1 MRIINNLEQAQ
12 KLFLGKNRRSDNK
25 HKDDSISETV
35 QKILDQVF
43 TQGDV
48 ALINLSKK
56 YDGILLEQIE
66 ISHSLINQSIKSLND
81 EVKNSINL
89 AYDRIL
95 HFHKQS
101 TYKSW
106 FNKKEGYGENFT
118 PIEKVGIYIPTNLAS
133 TVLMTTLPAK
143 VAGVREIYITTPPN
157 DAGIPS
163 PEILYAAKLTGV
175 TNVFSIGGSQAI
187 AALAFG
193 TETIPKVDLI
203 CGPGNSY
210 VTEAKRQVF
219 GTVGIDGIYGPT
231 ETLLLADHSA
241 NPTLCAADLIAQ
253 AEHDYEAKPI
263 LITTSSKL
271 AENVKKEIYIRLSSL
286 PRADIA
292 KTSMENN
299 GAIIVVENNEQMIN
313 FSNLFAPEHVSLLTK
328 NPENLLEKIHN
339 AGAIFMG
346 DFSHEVLG
354 DYIAGPSH
362 VMPTGGA
369 AKFSSGVSTRTFMKS
384 SPIINLSQSTVNK
397 ISHSASVISK
407 SEGLHGHSNAAE
419 IRLDIQKF

>member
-1 MRIINNLEQAQ
+1 MRIINNLDQAQ

-25 HKDDSISETV
+25 HKDESVSETV

-43 TQGDV
+43 TQGDL
-48 ALINLSKK
+48 ALINLSEK

-66 ISHSLINQSIKSLND
+66 ISESLIEQSIKTLNN
-81 EVKNSINL
+81 EIKNSINF

-106 FNKKEGYGENFT
+106 FNKNEGYGEKYT
-118 PIEKVGIYIPTNLAS
+118 PIEKVGVYIPSNLVS
-133 TVLMTTLPAK
+133 TVLMTTVPAK
-143 VAGVREIYITTPPN
+143 VAGVREIYITSPPS
-157 DAGIPS
+157 DSGIPS

-175 TNVFSIGGSQAI
+175 TNVYSIGGSQAI

-210 VTEAKRQVF
+210 VTEAKKQVF

-271 AENVKKEIYIRLSSL
+271 AEDVKKEIYIRLSSL

-292 KTSMENN
+292 KKSIENN

-328 NPENLLEKIHN
+328 KPEDLLDKIHN

-369 AKFSSGVSTRTFMKS
+369 AKFSSGISTRTFMKS
-384 SPIINLSQSTVNK
+384 SPIINLSQSTVNQ